1 MQELN
6 QNQLDVQQ
14 LEKETVVL
22 AIKVLQEKYN
32 RQFNLFSLLKFFY
45 GFYLNSTDIQNCVD
59 TLELINDCIAK
70 YKKYL
75 VNQNYVQIYTLEDK
89 YVNLFNKITVKSLFN
104 AGLLNINTF
113 ISPSLITESISLYT
127 LLDKISYVLQRRTF
141 ITINEVNILNK
152 KYLISIGEHLPVI
165 SAFTHGLSYP
175 NKIGI
180 LNDFSTIEKLGAYF
194 MTN

>member
-1 MQELN
+1 MN
-6 QNQLDVQQ
+6 QDQFDIQQ
-14 LEKETVVL
+14 LEKETIIL
-22 AIKVLQEKYN
+22 AANILQEKYN
-32 RQFNLFSLLKFFY
+32 IHFNLYSLLKFFS

-59 TLELINDCIAK
+59 TLESINDCIAK
-70 YKKYL
+70 CKKYL
-75 VNQNYVQIYTLEDK
+75 VNQNDVQIYVLEDK
-89 YVNLFNKITVKSLFN
+89 YVNLFNKITVKSIFN
-104 AGLLNINTF
+104 VELLNINTS
-113 ISPSLITESISLYT
+113 ISRYLITESISLYT

-152 KYLISIGEHLPVI
+152 KYLTSVLEHLPVI

-194 MTN
+194 N

>member
-1 MQELN
+1 MN
-6 QNQLDVQQ
+6 QNQFDIQQ
-14 LEKETVVL
+14 LEKETIIL
-22 AIKVLQEKYN
+22 AANILQEKYN
-32 RQFNLFSLLKFFY
+32 IHFNLFSLLKFFN
-45 GFYLNSTDIQNCVD
+45 GFYLNSIDIQNCVD
-59 TLELINDCIAK
+59 TLELINDYIAK

-75 VNQNYVQIYTLEDK
+75 VNQNYIQMCVLEDK

-113 ISPSLITESISLYT
+113 INPSLITESISLYT

-152 KYLISIGEHLPVI
+152 KYLTSIGEHLPVI

-180 LNDFSTIEKLGAYF
+180 LNDFSTIEKLNIF
-194 MTN
+194 FKTHF

>member
-1 MQELN
+1 MN
-6 QNQLDVQQ
+6 QNQFDIQQ
-14 LEKETVVL
+14 LEKETIIL
-22 AIKVLQEKYN
+22 AANILKEKYN
-32 RQFNLFSLLKFFY
+32 IDFNLFSLLKFFY
-45 GFYLNSTDIQNCVD
+45 GFYLNSTDIENCVD
-59 TLELINDCIAK
+59 TLELINSYITK
-70 YKKYL
+70 YKRYL
-75 VNQNYVQIYTLEDK
+75 AYQNDVQIYALEDK

-104 AGLLNINTF
+104 AGLLNINTY
-113 ISPSLITESISLYT
+113 ISPSLITESISLDT
-127 LLDKISYVLQRRTF
+127 LLDKISYVLRRRTF

-152 KYLISIGEHLPVI
+152 KYLISIEEHLPVI